1 MAAGNRPERRKGGK
15 VKRGDGK
22 PLKPHSPSQVV
33 SRSVFAIDHAGHE
46 YAVDLNYF
54 DLDEKIRLYR
64 DGKQH
69 LVAEQPAVFPVERG
83 VIEVSLGS
91 FGVTRVHLVPDD
103 GPEQVLRPVKH
114 SAEYWRSVLDQ
125 RHPGVSRVIG
135 WAAIAILLV
144 GLVLLVPQLVE
155 LVSHWDVI
163 ADRVGTFTSPIV
175 LPDWANVSLTV
186 AGMLAALE
194 RALTLRNHWLIDA
207 ETWWL
212 D

>member
-1 MAAGNRPERRKGGK
+1 MAADKRPARRKDSK
-15 VKRGDGK
+15 VARGNGQ
-22 PLKPHSPSQVV
+22 PLKAHMPSQIV

-46 YAVDLNYF
+46 YAVDVNYF
-54 DLDEKIRLYR
+54 ELDDKVRLYR

-69 LVAEQPAVFPVERG
+69 LVSEQPAVFPVERG
-83 VIEVSLGS
+83 AIEVSLGS
-91 FGVTRVHLVPDD
+91 FGVTRAHLVPDG

-135 WAAIAILLV
+135 WAAIVILLV

-155 LVSHWDVI
+155 LISHWGVI
-163 ADRVGTFTSPIV
+163 ADSVGTFTSPIA

-186 AGMLAALE
+186 AGMVAALE